1 MNESRINTYK
11 VMCELTNWKAR
22 FTNGDGKIWH
32 FPAAMYSEQV
42 YYESNG
48 DYHICLVRTLRRK
61 KLIFCI
67 LASPEKKYDA
77 LNDFIRLSGI
87 SITDVMFSEIENKEA
102 YMLLKAAKDRG
113 FGIYENRIFDR
124 FNIDYDFPLHNF
136 KSESN

>member
-1 MNESRINTYK
+1 MNENRINTYK
-11 VMCELTNWKAR
+11 VMCDLTNWKER
-22 FTNGDGKIWH
+22 FTNVDGKINH

-48 DYHICLVRTLRRK
+48 DYYICLVRTLRRK

-67 LASPEKKYDA
+67 LASPKKKSDA

-87 SITDVMFSEIENKEA
+87 SITNVMLSEIEKKEA
-102 YMLLKAAKDRG
+102 YTLLKAAKDRG

-136 KSESN
+136 KGAVH